1 MNIVK
6 IKDITSLE
14 SDDKRYDFRNKY
26 CYCIQMK
33 YLVPMNP
40 GGLYDIPVEEWTI
53 EQKCGILKEEYVK
66 FEKST
71 DVPALILD
79 IFERSANA
87 NDANGSEERRIIAYR
102 TLKDGDMRYV
112 DSVRSPMNKISVDF
126 YYIENDR
133 SNIKRG
139 RSNIKR
145 EITGLKRYRSYVAKF
160 LLEEIKSRGSR
171 DVETPRLIKAPCP
184 KKEAMLNYYASDMTE
199 DNTLLTLQMLQ
210 PETTVSSACESI
222 SLKNSI
228 KPTCS
233 CQQSAG
239 LVTLSNLSVGSSC
252 NLVRNYRALMKQ
264 VMFETFT
271 DLEFWRWFIYG
282 TPTEESGAVG
292 KIYDYTEALIKS
304 GLSIF
309 DRNGAKKLDLN
320 NPCGCVGNSE
330 TLFANYQK
338 DLNDILY
345 AFSLMKEGA
354 ESFEANISTITVALQ
369 KFATYYEYLQWEKMV
384 ISTDENWS

>member
-6 IKDITSLE
+6 IKDITSLKSE
-14 SDDKRYDFRNKY
+14 DELYDFRNKY

-40 GGLYDIPVEEWTI
+40 GGLYDIPEGEEPTP
-53 EQKCGILKEEYVK
+53 EQKHGILKEEYVK

-87 NDANGSEERRIIAYR
+87 NDVNGSEERRIISYR
-102 TLKDGDMRYV
+102 TLSDGDMRYV
-112 DSVRSPMNKISVDF
+112 DFVRSPMNKISVDF

-133 SNIKRG
+133 SNIKH
-139 RSNIKR
+139 KAP
-145 EITGLKRYRSYVAKF
+145 GLKRYRSYVAKF
-160 LLEEIKSRGSR
+160 LLNEIKSRDSR

-184 KKEAMLNYYASDMTE
+184 KKVAMLNYYAFDMTE

-239 LVTLSNLSVGSSC
+239 LATLSNLSVGSSC

-282 TPTEESGAVG
+282 TPTGESGAVEG
-292 KIYDYTEALIKS
+292 IYNYTEALIKS

-320 NPCGCVGNSE
+320 SPCGCVGNSE

-384 ISTDENWS
+384 INTDENWS

>member
-6 IKDITSLE
+6 IKDITSLKSKDE
-14 SDDKRYDFRNKY
+14 LYDFRNKY

-40 GGLYDIPVEEWTI
+40 GGLYDTPEQDEWTD
-53 EQKCGILKEEYVK
+53 EQKCGILREEYDK
-66 FEKST
+66 FEGT
-71 DVPALILD
+71 ADIDALCEAIN
-79 IFERSANA
+79 EESAKA
-87 NDANGSEERRIIAYR
+87 NDRVDRQRTVTYR
-102 TLKDGDMRYV
+102 TLRDVDMRYI
-112 DSVRSPMNKISVDF
+112 DLVRSPMNKISVDF
-126 YYIENDR
+126 YYTENNR
-133 SNIKRG
+133 SSIKHDAP
-139 RSNIKR
+139 
-145 EITGLKRYRSYVAKF
+145 GLKRYRSYVAKF
-160 LLEEIKSRGSR
+160 FLEEIKSRGGH
-171 DVETPRLIKAPCP
+171 DEEIPRPIKAPCP
-184 KKEAMLNYYASDMTE
+184 KKVAMLNYYAFDMTE

-210 PETTVSSACESI
+210 PETTVGSTCESI

-282 TPTEESGAVG
+282 TPTGESGAVA

-320 NPCGCVGNSE
+320 SPCGCVGNSE
-330 TLFANYQK
+330 TMFANYQK

>member
-6 IKDITSLE
+6 IKDITSLKSKDE
-14 SDDKRYDFRNKY
+14 LYDFRNKY

-40 GGLYDIPVEEWTI
+40 GGLYDTPEQDEWTD
-53 EQKCGILKEEYVK
+53 EQKCGILKEEYVR
-66 FEKST
+66 FEGT
-71 DVPALILD
+71 ADIDALCEAIN
-79 IFERSANA
+79 EESAKA
-87 NDANGSEERRIIAYR
+87 NDRVDRQRTVTYR
-102 TLKDGDMRYV
+102 TLRDVDMRYI
-112 DSVRSPMNKISVDF
+112 DLVRSPMNKISTDF
-126 YYIENDR
+126 YYTENNR
-133 SNIKRG
+133 SSIKHDAP
-139 RSNIKR
+139 
-145 EITGLKRYRSYVAKF
+145 GLKRYRSYVAKF
-160 LLEEIKSRGSR
+160 FLEEIKSKGGR
-171 DVETPRLIKAPCP
+171 DEEIPRPIKAPCP
-184 KKEAMLNYYASDMTE
+184 KKVAMLNYYAFDMTE

-210 PETTVSSACESI
+210 PETTVGSTCESI

-271 DLEFWRWFIYG
+271 DLGFWRWFIYG
-282 TPTEESGAVG
+282 TPTGESGAVA

-320 NPCGCVGNSE
+320 SPCGCVGNSE
-330 TLFANYQK
+330 TMFTNYQK

-345 AFSLMKEGA
+345 AFSLMKEGVK
-354 ESFEANISTITVALQ
+354 SFEANISTITVALQ
-369 KFATYYEYLQWEKMV
+369 KFATYYEYLQWEEMV

>member
-6 IKDITSLE
+6 IKDITSLKSE
-14 SDDKRYDFRNKY
+14 DELYDFRNKY
-26 CYCIQMK
+26 CYCIQMR
-33 YLVPMNP
+33 YLIPMNP

-53 EQKCGILKEEYVK
+53 EQKYGILKEEYVK

-87 NDANGSEERRIIAYR
+87 NDVNGSEERRIIAYR

-112 DSVRSPMNKISVDF
+112 DFVRSPMNKISVDF

-133 SNIKRG
+133 SNIKH
-139 RSNIKR
+139 
-145 EITGLKRYRSYVAKF
+145 EAPGLKRYRSYVAKF
-160 LLEEIKSRGSR
+160 LLNEIKSRDSR

-184 KKEAMLNYYASDMTE
+184 KKVAMLNYYAFDMTE

-210 PETTVSSACESI
+210 PETTVGSTCESI

-239 LVTLSNLSVGSSC
+239 LVT
-252 NLVRNYRALMKQ
+252 RALMKQ
-264 VMFETFT
+264 VMFEAFT

-282 TPTEESGAVG
+282 TPTGESGVVA

-320 NPCGCVGNSE
+320 SPCGCVGNSE

-345 AFSLMKEGA
+345 AFSLMKEGV

-369 KFATYYEYLQWEKMV
+369 KFATFYEYLHWEKMV